1 VSLLHERLD
10 LVGVKPL
17 PVRTVRGNNDRRG
30 TIAEALDDLERSRV
44 GRNVPDLM
52 SDAEVREALD
62 RQLAREAGRNRKNSD
77 Q

>member
-1 VSLLHERLD
+1 MILLHERLD
-10 LVGVKPL
+10 LVGVKSL
-17 PVRTVRGNNDRRG
+17 PVRTVRGNNNRRG

-44 GRNVPDLM
+44 GRNIPNLM

-62 RQLAREAGRNRKNSD
+62 RQLTWVAGRNRKNSD

>member
-1 VSLLHERLD
+1 MSLLHERLD
-10 LVGVKPL
+10 LVGVKSL
-17 PVRTVRGNNDRRG
+17 PVRTVRGNNNRRG

-44 GRNVPDLM
+44 GRNIPNLM

-62 RQLAREAGRNRKNSD
+62 RQLTWVAGRNRKNSD